1 MGDPNRIVRCPFFF
15 NIYMKKV
22 IHALFLKFSVAFR
35 VNSLFTA
42 EDPLS
47 HEVTARVKVG
57 AHWEG

>member
-1 MGDPNRIVRCPFFF
+1 MSTVFF
-15 NIYMKKV
+15 IYIYIKKV
-22 IHALFLKFSVAFR
+22 IHVLFLKFRVGIS

-42 EDPLS
+42 VDPLT

>member
-1 MGDPNRIVRCPFFF
+1 MSFFFF